1 MTKFHLHLLSDST
14 GETLDAVAKATL
26 AQFSGAD
33 PVKHLWP
40 MVRGPRHLARI
51 LPEIEEKRGLVMFT
65 LVNKEIRDA
74 LVGHL
79 SEIGMPYIAV
89 LDPVIRELGRFLG
102 EESKA
107 KPGEQHAL
115 NDEYFRRIEAM
126 TYSMAHDDGQLVDNI
141 TKADVVLVG
150 VSRTSK
156 TPTCIYLAN
165 RGIKAANVPIVR
177 GCPLPEELFRE
188 NGPMIVGLV
197 TNADVLVQIRRSRL
211 KAMNEHKSTDY
222 VDPEVVQLEI
232 RDARRLFS
240 RNGWP
245 VIDVSRK
252 SIEETAA
259 AIINLLHQREE
270 KKASV
275 TVAS

>member
-33 PVKHLWP
+33 PVRHFWP
-40 MVRGPRHLARI
+40 MIRNLRQLEAALG
-51 LPEIEEKRGLVMFT
+51 EIEDKRGLVMFT
-65 LVNKEIRDA
+65 LVNEEIRQA
-74 LVGHL
+74 LL
-79 SEIGMPYIAV
+79 QRLKEQNIPYIAV
-89 LDPVIRELGRFLG
+89 LDPVIRELGVYLG
-102 EESKA
+102 EKSKA

-115 NDEYFRRIEAM
+115 TEEYFRRIEAM
-126 TYSMAHDDGQLVDNI
+126 SYTMAHDDGQLVDNI

-165 RGIKAANVPIVR
+165 RGVKAANVPIVPD
-177 GCPLPEELFRE
+177 CPLPDALFRDG
-188 NGPMIVGLV
+188 GPMIIGLV
-197 TNADVLVQIRRSRL
+197 TNPELLIQIRQSRL
-211 KAMNEHKSTDY
+211 KAMNQHKASRY
-222 VDPEVVQLEI
+222 ADPEAVREEI
-232 RDARRLFS
+232 TYARRLFA

-259 AIINLLHQREE
+259 AVIALLNRRREQDE
-270 KKASV
+270 QGTLFA
-275 TVAS
+275 